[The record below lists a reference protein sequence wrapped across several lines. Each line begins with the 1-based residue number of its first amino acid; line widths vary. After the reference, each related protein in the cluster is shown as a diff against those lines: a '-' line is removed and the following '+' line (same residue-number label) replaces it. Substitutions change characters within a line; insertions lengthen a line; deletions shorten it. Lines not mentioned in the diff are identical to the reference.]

1 MLNRNI
7 TWFYKKNKTSWE
19 LVGSKSHV
27 SDDVYHSCCTSTTH
41 RVPTSVT
48 TDQLSSKV
56 MDEIFTSVLFTVL
69 LSVDYRPIFVSSI
82 PSQSEFGFLKE
93 KG

>member
-1 MLNRNI
+1 M
-7 TWFYKKNKTSWE
+7 T
-19 LVGSKSHV
+19 
-27 SDDVYHSCCTSTTH
+27 CTIPAVQ
-41 RVPTSVT
+41 VPHTEFPRVT